1 MTNKLVRKIKR
12 VYAKERKNFYQALL
26 PREAQ
31 KRILFIVGCQRSGT
45 TLMYRIFNKDLNAK
59 CYGEFSVLSS
69 QDKHTRL
76 RLNPLDIVSKEFGKV
91 RTPFIVLKP
100 LVESQNLS
108 KLLDYFDDSKAMW
121 MFRHYK
127 DVAASNLA
135 RFGSENGIDDIRPIV
150 NNELGN
156 WRSEHL
162 SDGVRE
168 TITKYFSEDMS
179 IHDAAVLFWYAR
191 NSLFFDLGLDNDQS
205 VFMCKYQDLVMQP
218 GLMMRCVYEY
228 VGQPYPGDMIIDDVH
243 AQSIKKG
250 RAILLSPEVEA
261 LADTMMTRLDAA
273 YEKKNPVTLPKR

>member
-12 VYAKERKNFYQALL
+12 VYAKQRKNFYQALL

-45 TLMYRIFNKDLNAK
+45 TLMYRIFYKDLNAK

-69 QDKHTRL
+69 QDKLKRL

-91 RTPFIVLKP
+91 RAPFIVLKP
-100 LVESQNLS
+100 LVESQNLP

-150 NNELGN
+150 NNEPGN

-162 SDGVRE
+162 SGDVRE
-168 TITKYFSEDMS
+168 TITKYFSEDMNL
-179 IHDAAVLFWYAR
+179 HDAAVLFWYAR
-191 NSLFFDLGLDNDQS
+191 NSLFFDLGLDNAPR
-205 VFMCKYQDLVMQP
+205 VFMCKYHDLVMQP
-218 GLMMRCVYEY
+218 GLMMRSVYEHI
-228 VGQPYPGDMIIDDVH
+228 GQPYPGDMIIRDVH
-243 AQSIKKG
+243 AQSLKKG

-261 LADTMMTRLDAA
+261 LADAMMTRLDAA
-273 YEKKNPVTLPKR
+273 YENKNPVTLPNR